1 MQLSNSTLK
10 PHVETQKT
18 CLIYSS
24 GGHYA
29 ETMRSI
35 KGITFTNFYHV
46 TFGIGRDNEQVDRV
60 SRRYF
65 ITHPRRR
72 ILFLLKNIYESFFL
86 LLRERPKL
94 IISTG
99 ADVAVPSI
107 IMGKIFFRCR
117 VIFIE
122 SAGDVKPTLTGRI
135 VYPFTDLFIVQWPEK
150 MDYFPKAILS
160 EGLLL

>member
-1 MQLSNSTLK
+1 MKKSDKSS
-10 PHVETQKT
+10 VYFESRKT

-29 ETMRSI
+29 ETRRSI
-35 KGITFTNFYHV
+35 AGITFSNCYHV
-46 TFGIGRDNEQVDRV
+46 TFSIDPKKKQVDQV
-60 SRRYF
+60 DKRYF

-72 ILFLLKNIYESFFL
+72 IHLLLKNAYESFFL

-99 ADVAVPSI
+99 ADVAVSTI
-107 IMGKIFFRCR
+107 ILGKIFFRCR

-122 SAGDVKPTLTGRI
+122 SAGDVTPTLTGRI
-135 VYPFTDLFIVQWPEK
+135 VYPFTDLFIVQWSEK
-150 MDYFPKAILS
+150 IPHFPRAVLS
-160 EGLLL
+160 KGVLL